1 MEIESRTYSNS
12 LDSGQ
17 PVLCSP
23 SDSLQKPRA
32 EKMKSVKVIVC
43 NRDAQFTNLPKRIIL
58 PFGSPGYWY
67 SPSTIES
74 PRVSLENLTN
84 GPYLCLS
91 NLKKREPCIQV
102 NLNLSLRHRGQDR
115 ATPPDKN
122 YNIDF
127 GKTMMMMMIAMM
139 MMVLNY
145 LYRLGY
151 IVRRVGH
158 TATKSSMSAWLSVS
172 ASSALI
178 FDSSS
183 S

>member
-1 MEIESRTYSNS
+1 
-12 LDSGQ
+12 
-17 PVLCSP
+17 
-23 SDSLQKPRA
+23 
-32 EKMKSVKVIVC
+32 MKSVKVIVC

-102 NLNLSLRHRGQDR
+102 NLNLSLRRRRLDR
-115 ATPPDKN
+115 AAPPDKN

-127 GKTMMMMMIAMM
+127 GKTMMMMMMM
-139 MMVLNY
+139 MILNY
-145 LYRLGY
+145 LYRLGH

-158 TATKSSMSAWLSVS
+158 TDTKSSMSAWLSVS
-172 ASSALI
+172 ASSGLI